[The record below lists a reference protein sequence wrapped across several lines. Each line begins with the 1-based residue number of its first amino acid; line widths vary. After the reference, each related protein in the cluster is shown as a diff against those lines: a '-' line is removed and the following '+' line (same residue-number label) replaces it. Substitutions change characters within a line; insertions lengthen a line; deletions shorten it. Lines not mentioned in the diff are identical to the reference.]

1 MEKNLIKEKNEII
14 LPRIIRMII
23 FFYLISL
30 TTFES
35 LDQGIIPTSVKNI
48 KLDLNINDIQYGAFN
63 SLFFLGKILGSF
75 SFIFLLN
82 RINRKILLII

>member
-48 KLDLNINDIQYGAFN
+48 KLD
-63 SLFFLGKILGSF
+63 
-75 SFIFLLN
+75 
-82 RINRKILLII
+82 

>member
-35 LDQGIIPTSVKNI
+35 LDQGIIPTSVI
-48 KLDLNINDIQYGAFN
+48 LECILNLT
-63 SLFFLGKILGSF
+63 LFFQ
-75 SFIFLLN
+75 
-82 RINRKILLII
+82 